1 MDLRMDH
8 PMPTLEDITVTHQL
22 TIPTH
27 MLPGRGE
34 QISFLSREVFRNHFF
49 NSKSSNF
56 PIDNLNVVVTH
67 IQCLEIQFS
76 QPHPNIFNQRPDFVT
91 FRWNWCINVLNAI

>member
-1 MDLRMDH
+1 MDLRMDL
-8 PMPTLEDITVTHQL
+8 PMPTLEDITVTHLL

-27 MLPGRGE
+27 MLPGRGQ

-49 NSKSSNF
+49 LKIQVQNF

-67 IQCLEIQFS
+67 IPCLKIQFRNPKPKYLEFTAVNTS
-76 QPHPNIFNQRPDFVT
+76 HSGGIGSLMN
-91 FRWNWCINVLNAI
+91 